1 MFIATKRL
9 EGRSEKT
16 LFLYRFNIEK
26 MLEKSDKNGCFKD
39 SFCAQVCPM
48 APCSVKHGGLQYCFE
63 CPEYPCRHY
72 DGFDS
77 YDTLVLHRNQRKDMQ
92 KAKEM
97 GIDAYLEE
105 QREKKR
111 ILERLLED
119 YNDGQQD
126 VFYCRAVNMLEL
138 EALGI
143 FLFDEKLSVPQVVCV
158 ILIVIGI
165 AGLKIL
171 GKE

>member
-1 MFIATKRL
+1 M
-9 EGRSEKT
+9 
-16 LFLYRFNIEK
+16 
-26 MLEKSDKNGCFKD
+26 
-39 SFCAQVCPM
+39 V
-48 APCSVKHGGLQYCFE
+48 PCSVKHGGLQYCFE

-72 DGFDS
+72 EGFDS

-119 YNDGQQD
+119 YNDGKQD
-126 VFYCRAVNMLEL
+126 VFYCRVVNMLEL
-138 EALGI
+138 EALKEI
-143 FLFDEKLSVPQVVCV
+143 MEDADKRAQSLNAREKVELMKTLMYKCAEERGCQLELS
-158 ILIVIGI
+158 
-165 AGLKIL
+165 
-171 GKE
+171 

>member
-1 MFIATKRL
+1 
-9 EGRSEKT
+9 
-16 LFLYRFNIEK
+16 
-26 MLEKSDKNGCFKD
+26 
-39 SFCAQVCPM
+39 
-48 APCSVKHGGLQYCFE
+48 
-63 CPEYPCRHY
+63 
-72 DGFDS
+72 
-77 YDTLVLHRNQRKDMQ
+77 VLHRNQRKDMQ

-138 EALGI
+138 EAL
-143 FLFDEKLSVPQVVCV
+143 
-158 ILIVIGI
+158 
-165 AGLKIL
+165 
-171 GKE
+171 KEIMEDADKRAQSLNARERAELMKTLMYKYT